1 MTRPTLQCLAL
12 IAAALCGLALP
23 SAAGQPQIAIADG
36 FERPSLDTEIWTPFK
51 TRPER
56 HWIDRSHV
64 RSGRGALAVHVAEAD
79 RDCKN
84 TCQRNEIRIAN
95 NRRLTFGQEAWYGFS
110 FRIDGHV
117 PPGAPIRWVV
127 GQWKEESDGSPFL
140 AQRYS
145 GGVFHITVQH
155 NDCRVL
161 VARSGSTREAFLS
174 RLAARAF
181 HEFPFVTNVKDY
193 TCESGIEVTYG
204 KNPILP
210 DPKSGWVDMAY
221 FVKGGRNGDGVIE
234 VWAGGRFIARVTGSI
249 GNDAVFGETQ
259 YFKIGMYRDP
269 APGAATLYFDSF
281 RRGTSRTEVDPAQ
294 HVQ

>member
-1 MTRPTLQCLAL
+1 MTRPIAFTIAL
-12 IAAALCGLALP
+12 VSAALGAFFLTAH
-23 SAAGQPQIAIADG
+23 AGPPEISVADG
-36 FERPSLDTEIWTPFK
+36 FEQPTLDPSVWKPHKL
-51 TRPER
+51 RPER
-56 HWIDRSHV
+56 HWIDRDQV
-64 RSGRGALAVHVAEAD
+64 RSGRGALAIHVAESD
-79 RDCKN
+79 LDCEG

-95 NRRLTFGQEAWYGFS
+95 HRRLTFGQAAWYGFS

-161 VARSGSTREAFLS
+161 VSRSGSTRKAFLA

-181 HEFPFVTNVKDY
+181 GEFPFVTNVKDY
-193 TCESGIEVTYG
+193 TCNSGIEVTYG
-204 KNPILP
+204 DDPILP
-210 DPKSGWVDMAY
+210 DPKNGWVDMAY
-221 FVKGGRNGDGVIE
+221 YVKGGRNGSGVIE
-234 VWAGGRFIARVTGSI
+234 VWADGRFIARVTGPI
-249 GNDAVFGETQ
+249 GNDRVFGERQ

-269 APGAATLYFDSF
+269 SPGAATVYFDNF
-281 RRGTSRTEVDPAQ
+281 ARGTSRAEVDPSQ
-294 HVQ
+294 NMQ